1 MKSVRTVAW
10 TLACA
15 GIVAASFL
23 GCSKD
28 SSSTPSGAAA
38 SASAVTTTTTTTA
51 TPVTIA
57 DSDLVTPADMEPQ
70 ADSTITSA
78 NYKAQ
83 LASLETEMSKE

>member
-1 MKSVRTVAW
+1 MKSMSVTTFCAAVLVCGL
-10 TLACA
+10 TACDK
-15 GIVAASFL
+15 S
-23 GCSKD
+23 SS
-28 SSSTPSGAAA
+28 SSSTETATATSATA
-38 SASAVTTTTTTTA
+38 SATTQQA
-51 TPVTIA
+51 PVTIA